1 MAQYITESFEK
12 RSNFPTNSHAGMVM
26 SHRSAV
32 TFKVAAAL
40 AVNDLLVFGQLPEA
54 YVPNSVLI
62 DSDAI
67 ANLVA
72 DVLLVDS
79 LDNPTFTLELSKGVT
94 FANAEVK
101 EAGLSLA
108 ASRFKGD
115 NRRLFIVAKVKTAGS
130 VTAGQQIGFR
140 LDYRFRQNTN

>member
-1 MAQYITESFEK
+1 MAQYTTESLDK

-40 AVNDLLVFGQLPEA
+40 AVNDVLVFGQLADA
-54 YVPNSVLI
+54 YVLNGLVV

-79 LDNPTFTLELSKGVT
+79 LDNPTFTLELAKGVT
-94 FANAEVK
+94 FANAEAK
-101 EAGLSLA
+101 EAPLSLA
-108 ASRFKGD
+108 AARFKGE
-115 NRRLFIVAKVKTAGS
+115 NRHLYIIAKVKTAGN
-130 VTAGQQIGFR
+130 VTAGQQIGLR
-140 LDYRFRQNTN
+140 LDYRYRQNTN

>member
-1 MAQYITESFEK
+1 
-12 RSNFPTNSHAGMVM
+12 
-26 SHRSAV
+26 
-32 TFKVAAAL
+32 
-40 AVNDLLVFGQLPEA
+40 
-54 YVPNSVLI
+54 
-62 DSDAI
+62 
-67 ANLVA
+67 
-72 DVLLVDS
+72 
-79 LDNPTFTLELSKGVT
+79 KGVT

-130 VTAGQQIGFR
+130 VTAGQQIGLR